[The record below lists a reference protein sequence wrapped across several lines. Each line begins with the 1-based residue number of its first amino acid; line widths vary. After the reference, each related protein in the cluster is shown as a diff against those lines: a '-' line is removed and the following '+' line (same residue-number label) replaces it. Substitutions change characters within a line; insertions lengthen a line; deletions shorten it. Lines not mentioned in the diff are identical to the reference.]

1 MLQWTRRLVHELR
14 LRSAEM
20 GVRLADVKDHPAL
33 TGVLAR
39 AFDDDPIQR
48 WAFPGARL
56 RTRYGGEF
64 FRWSLWRC
72 ANQRVSWTTDDLA
85 GAALW
90 MLPDRW
96 QVTVPE
102 MARLARRAGI
112 GVAWRGPLVIWG
124 LTTVERRH
132 PKDRHLYLAVLGV
145 DPARQ
150 GTGIG
155 SALLAPG
162 LELCDSDGLPAYL
175 ETGKERNLAFYSRHG
190 FHATG
195 RFSLPAGPPV
205 WLMRREPH

>member
-1 MLQWTRRLVHELR
+1 VD
-14 LRSAEM
+14 
-20 GVRLADVKDHPAL
+20 VRLAEVEDHRAL
-33 TGVLAR
+33 TRVLAR

-48 WAFPGARL
+48 WVFPGART
-56 RTRYGGEF
+56 RARYGGEF

-72 ANQRVSWTTDDLA
+72 ASHRVSWTTDDLA

-96 QVTVPE
+96 QVTVPQ
-102 MARLARRAGI
+102 MARLARRAGL

-132 PKDRHLYLAVLGV
+132 PGDRHLYLAVLGV
-145 DPARQ
+145 DPVRQ
-150 GTGIG
+150 GAGIG

-190 FHATG
+190 FQVTG
-195 RFSLPAGPPV
+195 RFSLPGGPPV
-205 WLMRREPH
+205 WLMRREPR